1 MTSPSF
7 GGLRVLTLESR
18 RAREI
23 SQLIE
28 NLGGRPIVAPA
39 LREVPVDSNT
49 EAVQFADALIHGD
62 YDAVI
67 LLTGVGTRAL
77 AAAVEPVH
85 PRADFL
91 AALGR
96 TKIIAR
102 GPKPLAVLREWGV
115 PVWATAP
122 EPNTWHELLATL
134 DARAADLPLRGARVA
149 VQEYGV
155 PNPELLAG
163 LEARGARVTRVPV
176 YQWALPEDLGPLE
189 LAIAAIQRHEIDVVV
204 LTSSVQLHHLL
215 EVASRMGVGDLRPDL
230 ARAVIASIGPT
241 TSQEVRRQGLP
252 VDLEASR
259 PKMGIL
265 VTEAAG
271 AAKQIRDSK
280 SGIGN

>member
-39 LREVPVDSNT
+39 LREVPVDSNA
-49 EAVQFADALIHGD
+49 EAVQFADALIRGE

-77 AAAVEPVH
+77 AASVEHVH

-96 TKIIAR
+96 TKVIAR
-102 GPKPLAVLREWGV
+102 GPKPLAVLREWAV
-115 PVWATAP
+115 PVWAAAP

-134 DARAADLPLRGARVA
+134 DARTADLPLRGARVA

-176 YQWALPEDLGPLE
+176 YHWALPEDLGPLE
-189 LAIAAIQRHEIDVVV
+189 RAIAAIQRHEIDVVV

-230 ARAVIASIGPT
+230 ARAMIASIGPT

-271 AAKQIRDSK
+271 ASKEIRNSK
-280 SGIGN
+280 LRIGN